1 MANIKDH
8 ALLLVQT
15 NNEVNSIRF
24 DAFKEEVGP
33 LARADSSLLGTVGTP
48 GLMFPGNTMV
58 YDASTGKLDIASSV
72 VKEYVGLIGY
82 EEEEDHVKNM
92 SGYESPGNFYIVSDF
107 HHKYLSNDW
116 GSEGSDLS
124 YQTRVY
130 LGDIVEKRNDDT
142 GDWNVI
148 PMQIGNQ
155 HIHNVFDNYP
165 HISAAAGDT
174 ILAATNV
181 GDTVIQVNGNY

>member
-8 ALLLVQT
+8 SLLLVQT

-82 EEEEDHVKNM
+82 EEEQDQVKNM
-92 SGYESPGNFYIVSDF
+92 SGYEYSGNFYIVSDF
-107 HHKYLSNDW
+107 HHKYLSND
-116 GSEGSDLS
+116 
-124 YQTRVY
+124 
-130 LGDIVEKRNDDT
+130 
-142 GDWNVI
+142 
-148 PMQIGNQ
+148 
-155 HIHNVFDNYP
+155 
-165 HISAAAGDT
+165 
-174 ILAATNV
+174 
-181 GDTVIQVNGNY
+181 